1 MKEAPSIMVVED
13 EGIVA
18 RDLSQRLT
26 HLGYRVPAI
35 SMTGEDA
42 LKQAEAIH
50 PDLVLMDINLR
61 GGIDGVETA
70 SRLRQKHNVPVIYLT
85 AYSDSSTLDRAKQ
98 TEPYGYLLKPFVEP
112 ELHAAIEVALFKHQ
126 RELET
131 ESRSPRSNVTVDAA
145 PDGVLLL
152 DLDGTIREANPA
164 AEQMLGLGA
173 KELAGKNF
181 VEKVVSFE
189 WHGWFGQE
197 LEEFRAGRKT
207 QGDLW
212 MEIHAL
218 RHDATTFPAEAT
230 MSLVEAKGQRWL
242 VVFMRDISRRRRF
255 EQEVDKL
262 IRSLQTSLSNMKTLR
277 GMITICTTCKKIRD
291 DRGDWSSIERY
302 LMARTPTTF
311 SHSYCPDCLV
321 QVRRSLGL

>member
-1 MKEAPSIMVVED
+1 MKESPSIMVVED

-70 SRLRQKHNVPVIYLT
+70 TRLRQKHNVPVIYLT

-126 RELET
+126 RELQSET
-131 ESRSPRSNVTVDAA
+131 NGPRADKTMDAA

-152 DLDGTIREANPA
+152 DMEGKITEANSA
-164 AEQMLGLGA
+164 AENILGA
-173 KELAGKNF
+173 TSKDLKGKIF
-181 VEKVVSFE
+181 LEKVVSFE
-189 WHGWFGQE
+189 WHTWFGHE
-197 LEEFRAGRKT
+197 MEEFAAGRKS
-207 QGDLW
+207 QGDTW

-218 RHDATTFPAEAT
+218 RHDATTFPAEVT
-230 MSLVEAKGQRWL
+230 MSLVEAKGQRWM
-242 VVFMRDISRRRRF
+242 VIFMRDISRRRRF

-262 IRSLQTSLSNMKTLR
+262 IRSLQSSLANMKTLR

-291 DRGDWSSIERY
+291 DRGDWSTIERY
-302 LMARTPTTF
+302 LMSRTPATF
-311 SHSYCPDCLV
+311 SHSYCPDCLA